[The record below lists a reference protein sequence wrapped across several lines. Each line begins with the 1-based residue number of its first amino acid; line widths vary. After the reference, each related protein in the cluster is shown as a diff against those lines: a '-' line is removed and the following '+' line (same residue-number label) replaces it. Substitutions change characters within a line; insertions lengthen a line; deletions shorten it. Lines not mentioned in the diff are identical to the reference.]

1 MTRSRKYGR
10 KKNRRSRRRNRKG
23 RRRNGR
29 RYRRNV
35 SFFKGLFKR
44 NPAGL
49 IGLAFVAAGG
59 YVAHRVLSNIT
70 AMVIAKMGASAVT
83 SPTPAASGLGNVALN
98 YAGVIGS
105 LAAAGVGI
113 PVVLKF
119 VEDPNTKQ
127 ALVAGMVISALQGV
141 VVGIL
146 KNSAPGIASFLS
158 GDDTAARLSAMY
170 GLGQGTSIMPH
181 YAPIGMGEYF
191 APTAGMGEYFSTPM
205 GEYFESGVSGLGNYT
220 GNGDL
225 YEAAA
230 GYGEVHTPDTNH
242 IDPSSDLDQ
251 QLSIAEAAAGI
262 GQANYEAAA
271 GGYRGYGALPSYE
284 AQAGLGGGVAVV
296 PTANTWI
303 PGSSNP
309 EIWAGVR
316 SVSRPQEATAETPA
330 GILSTPGGSGI
341 LG

>member
-1 MTRSRKYGR
+1 M
-10 KKNRRSRRRNRKG
+10 RRLFRRRNRKS

-49 IGLAFVAAGG
+49 IGLAFIAAGG
-59 YVAHRVLSNIT
+59 YVAHRILSNVT
-70 AMVIAKMGASAVT
+70 AMVVAKMGASA
-83 SPTPAASGLGNVALN
+83 PPAAAGLGNVALN

-113 PVVLKF
+113 PLTLKF
-119 VEDPNTKQ
+119 VDDPNTKQ

-158 GDDTAARLSAMY
+158 GDDTAAKLSAMY
-170 GLGQGTSIMPH
+170 GLGQGASIMPR
-181 YAPIGMGEYF
+181 YAAIQGYGEYFNQPQSGYGEYF
-191 APTAGMGEYFSTPM
+191 ATPMGEYLMPTNGL
-205 GEYFESGVSGLGNYT
+205 GEYFESGQSGLGNYT
-220 GNGDL
+220 GNPEL
-225 YEAAA
+225 AEAAA
-230 GYGEVHTPDTNH
+230 GYGEFHTPNTNH
-242 IDPSSDLDQ
+242 IDPSSDLDR
-251 QLSIAEAAAGI
+251 QLSIAEAAAGV
-262 GQANYEAAA
+262 GQAYEAAA
-271 GGYRGYGALPSYE
+271 GYRGYGELPPYE
-284 AQAGLGGGVAVV
+284 AQAGFGNIA
-296 PTANTWI
+296 TAPSADTWV

-309 EIWAGVR
+309 QLWSGTRE
-316 SVSRPQEATAETPA
+316 VSRPQQATAETPA